1 MMADLA
7 GSTVFTR
14 ILLEA
19 GATDSLLRGAIVSM
33 SDSTGNGQSPRPNVV
48 MVDIDDDR
56 AGQRLDN
63 FLMSQLKGVPRTR
76 VYRMVRSGEVR
87 VNKGRKQAAYRLLE
101 GDVVRIPPVRQAE
114 TSEVVLP
121 HQQVEAFADWVLFE
135 DSHLL
140 AINKPAGLAVHGGS
154 GLSHGLIELARKA
167 RPELKHLEL
176 VHRLDRDTS
185 GVILLAKRRSALRAL
200 HESLRTR
207 TAHKTYW
214 ALVAGAWPARKQQV
228 KLNLSRDVLR
238 SGERM
243 ASVHPDGKFAL
254 TRISILKKYDGAS
267 LMACEPVTGRTHQ
280 IRVHCQAAGHAI
292 LGDPK
297 YGLDEDNRRWRER
310 GLKRMFLHAAE
321 IDIPWQDG
329 RLTISAPLD
338 PSLTQLLESLDERD

>member
-1 MMADLA
+1 MV
-7 GSTVFTR
+7 SR
-14 ILLEA
+14 
-19 GATDSLLRGAIVSM
+19 TD
-33 SDSTGNGQSPRPNVV
+33 TPGNGEGPKPTTL
-48 MVDIDDDR
+48 MVEIDEDR

-63 FLMSQLKGVPRTR
+63 FLMSQLRGVPRTR

-101 GDVVRIPPVRQAE
+101 GDVVRIPPVRQAQAD
-114 TSEVVLP
+114 EVILP
-121 HQQVEAFADWVLFE
+121 TNQVEAFASWVLFE

-140 AINKPAGLAVHGGS
+140 AVNKPAGLAVHGGS
-154 GLSHGLIELARKA
+154 GLNHGLIELARKA

-214 ALVAGAWPARKQQV
+214 ALVAGAWPARQQQV
-228 KLNLSRDVLR
+228 KLNLARDVLR

-243 ASVHPDGKFAL
+243 ASVNPEGKFSL
-254 TRISILKKYDGAS
+254 TKTTILKKYEGAT
-267 LMACEPVTGRTHQ
+267 LLACQPVTGRTHQ
-280 IRVHCQAAGHAI
+280 IRVHTQAIGHSI

-321 IDIPWQDG
+321 IDIPWQEK
-329 RLTISAPLD
+329 RLKISAPLES
-338 PSLTQLLESLDERD
+338 SLSYLLETLDERA

>member
-1 MMADLA
+1 MV
-7 GSTVFTR
+7 SR
-14 ILLEA
+14 
-19 GATDSLLRGAIVSM
+19 TD
-33 SDSTGNGQSPRPNVV
+33 TPGNGEGPKPTTL
-48 MVDIDDDR
+48 MVEIDEDR

-63 FLMSQLKGVPRTR
+63 FLMSQLRGVPRTR

-101 GDVVRIPPVRQAE
+101 GDVVRIPPVRQAQAD
-114 TSEVVLP
+114 EVILP
-121 HQQVEAFADWVLFE
+121 TNQVEAFASWVLFE

-140 AINKPAGLAVHGGS
+140 AVNKPAGLAVHGGS
-154 GLSHGLIELARKA
+154 GLNHGLIELARKA

-214 ALVAGAWPARKQQV
+214 ALVAGAWPARQQQV
-228 KLNLSRDVLR
+228 KLNLARDVLR

-243 ASVHPDGKFAL
+243 ASVNPEGKFSL
-254 TRISILKKYDGAS
+254 TKMTILKKYEGAT
-267 LMACEPVTGRTHQ
+267 LLACQPVTGRTHQ
-280 IRVHCQAAGHAI
+280 IRVHTQAIGHSI

-321 IDIPWQDG
+321 IDIPWQEK
-329 RLTISAPLD
+329 RLKISAPLES
-338 PSLTQLLESLDERD
+338 SLSYLLETLDERA

>member
-1 MMADLA
+1 MV
-7 GSTVFTR
+7 SR
-14 ILLEA
+14 
-19 GATDSLLRGAIVSM
+19 TD
-33 SDSTGNGQSPRPNVV
+33 TPGNGEGPKPTTL
-48 MVDIDDDR
+48 MVEIDEDR

-63 FLMSQLKGVPRTR
+63 FLMSQLRGVPRTR

-101 GDVVRIPPVRQAE
+101 GDVVRIPPVRQAQVD
-114 TSEVVLP
+114 EVILP
-121 HQQVEAFADWVLFE
+121 TNQVEAFASWVLFE

-140 AINKPAGLAVHGGS
+140 AVNKPAGLAVHGGS
-154 GLSHGLIELARKA
+154 GLNHGLIELARKA

-214 ALVAGAWPARKQQV
+214 ALVAGAWPARQQQV
-228 KLNLSRDVLR
+228 KLNLARDVLR

-243 ASVHPDGKFAL
+243 ASVNPEGKFSL
-254 TRISILKKYDGAS
+254 TKTTILKKYDGAT
-267 LMACEPVTGRTHQ
+267 LLACQPVTGRTHQ
-280 IRVHCQAAGHAI
+280 IRVHTQAIGHSI

-321 IDIPWQDG
+321 IDIPWQEK
-329 RLTISAPLD
+329 RLKISAPLES
-338 PSLTQLLESLDERD
+338 SLSYLLETLDERT

>member
-1 MMADLA
+1 MV
-7 GSTVFTR
+7 SR
-14 ILLEA
+14 
-19 GATDSLLRGAIVSM
+19 TD
-33 SDSTGNGQSPRPNVV
+33 TPGNGEGPKPTTL
-48 MVDIDDDR
+48 MVEIDEDR

-63 FLMSQLKGVPRTR
+63 FLMSQLRGVPRTR

-101 GDVVRIPPVRQAE
+101 GDVVRIPPVRQAQAD
-114 TSEVVLP
+114 EVILP
-121 HQQVEAFADWVLFE
+121 TNQVEAFASWVLFE

-140 AINKPAGLAVHGGS
+140 AVNKPAGLAVHGGS
-154 GLSHGLIELARKA
+154 GLNHGLIELARKA

-214 ALVAGAWPARKQQV
+214 ALVAGAWPARQQQV
-228 KLNLSRDVLR
+228 KLNLARDVLR

-243 ASVHPDGKFAL
+243 ASVNPEGKFSL
-254 TRISILKKYDGAS
+254 TKTTILKKYDGAT
-267 LMACEPVTGRTHQ
+267 LLACQPVTGRTHQ
-280 IRVHCQAAGHAI
+280 IRVHTQAIGHSI

-321 IDIPWQDG
+321 IDIPWQDK
-329 RLTISAPLD
+329 RLKISAPLES
-338 PSLTQLLESLDERD
+338 SLSYLLETLDERA

>member
-1 MMADLA
+1 MVSRTD
-7 GSTVFTR
+7 TR
-14 ILLEA
+14 
-19 GATDSLLRGAIVSM
+19 
-33 SDSTGNGQSPRPNVV
+33 GNGESPKPVAV
-48 MVDIDDDR
+48 MLEIDEGR

-63 FLMSQLKGVPRTR
+63 FLMSQLRGVPRTR

-87 VNKGRKQAAYRLLE
+87 VNKGRKQAAYRLQI
-101 GDVVRIPPVRQAE
+101 GDVVRVPPVRQ
-114 TSEVVLP
+114 SEAGEVRVPTNQL
-121 HQQVEAFADWVLFE
+121 EAFSDWILYE

-167 RPELKHLEL
+167 RPELKQLEL

-185 GVILLAKRRSALRAL
+185 GVILLAKRRSALRQL
-200 HESLRTR
+200 HESLRMR

-214 ALVAGAWPARKQQV
+214 ALVSGAWPARQQQV
-228 KLNLSRDVLR
+228 KLNLARDVLR

-243 ASVHPDGKFAL
+243 ASVNPEGKFAL
-254 TRISILKKYDGAS
+254 TRTSILKKYDGAT
-267 LMACEPVTGRTHQ
+267 LLACEPVTGRTHQ
-280 IRVHCQAAGHAI
+280 IRVHTQAIGHAI

-310 GLKRMFLHAAE
+310 GLKRMFLHAAQ

-329 RLTISAPLD
+329 RLQISAPLD
-338 PSLTQLLESLDERD
+338 GDLAHWLEALNERT